1 MACNLGEGAFYND
14 SGQNY
19 KSSEGAEES
28 ILQQVAPAAPAFSPQ
43 MPAGEGLGIESRR
56 RPGAIGTAIAFLP
69 RVNAVAKV
77 AAEMKA

>member
-19 KSSEGAEES
+19 KSSAIAEES
-28 ILQQVAPAAPAFSPQ
+28 ILQRLTPPAPAFFPQ
-43 MPAGEGLGIESRR
+43 LTAGKGLGAGSRR
-56 RPGAIGTAIAFLP
+56 RRGDNGTAIAFLP
-69 RVNAVAKV
+69 YVNAVAKV